1 MKSAIPCSWAIA
13 ACVAVWASASP
24 AQAQADPDY
33 TIDSNNPSCQ
43 DVVEICSIERPIYEV
58 EISDVTT
65 NAASKCVPDL
75 ENPGLLICSQDNF
88 DETLGLNFKVS
99 WTVLESGEVN
109 VFDASEVAVTEL
121 FELPGFEAVIGE
133 GKTASNVYCGF
144 DTLEILGI
152 SAPQTSKDPTPT
164 PTKLTFCWGTANPC
178 RLSSEE
184 VENTCIALGLATL
197 DNNIFVGTNS
207 YIQGHLV
214 RPEQPIN
221 ICGCGG
227 EGQVVQFG
235 TPGNSGQTTGVGGQG
250 TATSGNNTCQRVVIG
265 GRALFIGDTC

>member
-13 ACVAVWASASP
+13 TCVAVWALALP
-24 AQAQADPDY
+24 AHAQSIPDY

-43 DVVEICSIERPIYEV
+43 DVVELCSISSPIYEV

-65 NAASKCVPDL
+65 TASSKCRPDPD
-75 ENPGLLICSQDNF
+75 NPGLLICSQDNF
-88 DETLGLNFKVS
+88 DEALGLNFKVS
-99 WTVLESGEVN
+99 WTVLENGAVD
-109 VFDASEVAVTEL
+109 VFDTSAEAATEL

-133 GKTASNVYCGF
+133 GKSASNVYCGF
-144 DTLEILGI
+144 DSLEEFGI
-152 SAPQTSKDPTPT
+152 SAPATNKNPAPT

-184 VENTCIALGLATL
+184 VANACEALGVA
-197 DNNIFVGTNS
+197 GTNS

-221 ICGCGG
+221 ICGCG
-227 EGQVVQFG
+227 
-235 TPGNSGQTTGVGGQG
+235 
-250 TATSGNNTCQRVVIG
+250 
-265 GRALFIGDTC
+265 